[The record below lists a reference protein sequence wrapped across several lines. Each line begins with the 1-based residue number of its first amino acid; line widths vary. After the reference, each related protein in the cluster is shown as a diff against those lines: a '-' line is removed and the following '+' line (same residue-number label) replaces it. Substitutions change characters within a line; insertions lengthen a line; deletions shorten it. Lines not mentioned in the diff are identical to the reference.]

1 MATTSTIKSLNEL
14 IIKVI
19 NAIHKSQKWFD
30 ETIVSMHGNHVS
42 MTPLKYCLKAVTLM
56 IVYSE
61 KECSTLKRIELFITD
76 QQKIEVLFIFRKKIE
91 KVFLLQLIKHQ

>member
-30 ETIVSMHGNHVS
+30 ETCIHDSIKILLENCDIDDSLFWERM
-42 MTPLKYCLKAVTLM
+42 KYL
-56 IVYSE
+56 E
-61 KECSTLKRIELFITD
+61 KNKVIYNRP
-76 QQKIEVLFIFRKKIE
+76 RKNGDSFYISK
-91 KVFLLQLIKHQ
+91 KD

>member
-42 MTPLKYCLKAVTLM
+42 MTPLKYCLKAVT
-56 IVYSE
+56 
-61 KECSTLKRIELFITD
+61 
-76 QQKIEVLFIFRKKIE
+76 
-91 KVFLLQLIKHQ
+91 

>member
-30 ETIVSMHGNHVS
+30 ETCIHDSIKILLES
-42 MTPLKYCLKAVTLM
+42 CD
-56 IVYSE
+56 IDDS
-61 KECSTLKRIELFITD
+61 LF
-76 QQKIEVLFIFRKKIE
+76 
-91 KVFLLQLIKHQ
+91 